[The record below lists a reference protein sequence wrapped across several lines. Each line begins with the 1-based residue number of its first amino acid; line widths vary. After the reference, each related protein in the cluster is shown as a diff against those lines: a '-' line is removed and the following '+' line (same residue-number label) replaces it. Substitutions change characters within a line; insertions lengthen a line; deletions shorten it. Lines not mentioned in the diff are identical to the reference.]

1 MKKLDNQTWKA
12 VVGAIAAIIA
22 AIGAALGFSSCGVTK
37 AYITQPRDGSTT
49 SITIS
54 TNQPITTTVDPTTSV
69 DYK

>member
-1 MKKLDNQTWKA
+1 MKLDKTTWKA
-12 VVGAIAAIIA
+12 IAGAITAILA

-37 AYITQPRDGSTT
+37 ASIVTPREGSTT

-54 TNQPITTTVDPTTSV
+54 TNMPITTQVDPATSV